1 MVNEILKEI
10 EAKFG
15 KCYTDIFVLALIG
28 FTSAMDTYCLDLKD
42 KFEDCVLEGTYDVDG
57 NEVEVDTMYFNDKA
71 FMKSEVAG

>member
-10 EAKFG
+10 EREFG

-28 FTSAMDTYCLDLKD
+28 FTSAMDTYYLDIKD

-57 NEVEVDTMYFNDKA
+57 NEVEVDTMYFNDKNFIKRGA
-71 FMKSEVAG
+71 K

>member
-28 FTSAMDTYCLDLKD
+28 FTSAMDTYYLDLKD

-57 NEVEVDTMYFNDKA
+57 NEVEVDTMYFNDKSFIKRGA
-71 FMKSEVAG
+71 K